1 MTIISDKARLGNV
14 LWTLH
19 VSNSWAK
26 FGQFEI
32 VQQGTPLWAS
42 KGAMANWLIGIP
54 IVDYII
60 ISMVSGLGTTL
71 CPNHHVQFRR
81 RGWRN
86 SQFRKRARKR
96 ITSCVATGE
105 PNWHALRMSC
115 WYSFTEC
122 IRIYICVCVERE
134 RCRHTYVY
142 IYTVYLIVF
151 LYAPIYVYI
160 YIVWVCVCTCVCN
173 CMCIIYTWLTWVYH
187 HFPITWP

>member
-1 MTIISDKARLGNV
+1 MCIYIHIHIHIHIHIYISTCIYIYTYIYIYTCVYIYIRIYIHTSNSSSHDKTHVMTIISDKARLGNV

-81 RGWRN
+81 RG
-86 SQFRKRARKR
+86 
-96 ITSCVATGE
+96 
-105 PNWHALRMSC
+105 
-115 WYSFTEC
+115 
-122 IRIYICVCVERE
+122 
-134 RCRHTYVY
+134 
-142 IYTVYLIVF
+142 
-151 LYAPIYVYI
+151 
-160 YIVWVCVCTCVCN
+160 
-173 CMCIIYTWLTWVYH
+173 
-187 HFPITWP
+187 